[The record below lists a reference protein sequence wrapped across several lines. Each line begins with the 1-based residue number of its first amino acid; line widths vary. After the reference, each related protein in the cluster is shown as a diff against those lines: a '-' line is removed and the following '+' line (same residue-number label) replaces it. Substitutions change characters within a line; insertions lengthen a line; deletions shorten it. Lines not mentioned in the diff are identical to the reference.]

1 MGGRTVIAY
10 HRAQSLA
17 EALGLLAEHPD
28 RITPL
33 AGGQSLLPALR
44 AGRTTAATLLDIGH
58 LAELR
63 HLEDRGDTIA
73 IGAATRH
80 HELAGSELLAAR
92 APALRAAAA
101 AIADPQVRHMG
112 TIGGSL
118 ANADPAADLAVAG
131 LALDA
136 QAVIEGPRG
145 RRTAGLDALRL
156 EAGELVVEVLVPVP
170 SGAWSYQKF
179 SRNALDWAIVGVVA
193 VMSDPGGPARVA
205 LSGMGPAV
213 VRAPAVEEALARGLG
228 AHAAAELAD
237 DGTTPPSDP
246 RADPDYRRHLA
257 RVLVRRALEE
267 IGVPA

>member
-1 MGGRTVIAY
+1 MIAY
-10 HRAQSLA
+10 HRAENLA
-17 EALGLLAEHPD
+17 EALGLLAGHPD

-44 AGRTTAATLLDIGH
+44 SGRTTAATLLDIGH

-80 HELAGSELLAAR
+80 HELAGSQLLAAR

-170 SGAWSYQKF
+170 SAAWSYQKF

-193 VMSDPGGPARVA
+193 VTSDPAGSGTGPTRVA

-213 VRAPAVEEALARGLG
+213 MRAPAVEEALARGLG

-237 DGTTPPSDP
+237 AGTAPPSDP
-246 RADPDYRRHLA
+246 RAAPDYRRHLA
-257 RVLVRRALEE
+257 RVLARRALEE
-267 IGVPA
+267 IGVPP